1 MENWVIKQIRVFDEF
16 SRRHPYL
23 GFFSPIMS
31 LLVLFVL
38 TIIVCEALSLS
49 AIAVKI
55 VFAVVLAPATLLA
68 SILMMRTKRLFNAW
82 GIPLKLKSEEKK
94 EHGFDNN

>member
-1 MENWVIKQIRVFDEF
+1 MIKQIRVFDEF

-55 VFAVVLAPATLLA
+55 FFAVVLAPATLLA
-68 SILMMRTKRLFNAW
+68 SILMMRTKRLFDAW
-82 GIPLKLKSEEKK
+82 GIPLKLKSKEKK